1 MVHPYSGRF
10 DAALLTKKPELYT
23 KLRYLAS
30 CNRVVVLQ
38 DYNLLWYILLCF
50 YPFQSIGSTNHYYQ
64 AILRSLAATH
74 RVSVDFLS
82 QTYYDVSVQS
92 VVIHICAIWF
102 PLRSDMFS
110 PFSVSTSLLIR
121 LLVIPNNPFSHLTID
136 STLISI
142 LISSMLQIFV
152 SYIITNRPLR
162 VAKTKRY
169 DLLLVSYRI
178 DLATKRDKGHTY

>member
-1 MVHPYSGRF
+1 MVRKIHI
-10 DAALLTKKPELYT
+10 
-23 KLRYLAS
+23 
-30 CNRVVVLQ
+30 
-38 DYNLLWYILLCF
+38 ILSRTLDIR
-50 YPFQSIGSTNHYYQ
+50 SYYQ
-64 AILRSLAATH
+64 AILRSLAATD

-162 VAKTKRY
+162 VAKTKGTTCY
-169 DLLLVSYRI
+169 QYLIGQIQQLKE
-178 DLATKRDKGHTY
+178 TKDILTKSKI